1 MKIFAL
7 GLFFVLGAL
16 HLAFIL
22 WGSPRI
28 QRITKVLLLP
38 FLGWYYAA
46 SAETFLVLVLLAAI
60 LGWIGDVLLIKIQ
73 NEVFFKAGLISFLL
87 GHLLY
92 IPAMFFFAGTVRV
105 PLLIISIIAAVP
117 LGALIPRFIK
127 PNKSLRIP
135 VICYG
140 IIIELMSL
148 SALQLM
154 AARPEFWGILVFMGS
169 LCFLISDSI
178 LGYFTFRTL
187 SKYGSFFIMFF
198 YIIAQGSI
206 VIGLANLGP
215 VSG

>member
-1 MKIFAL
+1 VKVFVL
-7 GLFFVLGAL
+7 GLFCVLGAL
-16 HLAFIL
+16 HLALIL

-38 FLGWYYAA
+38 PLAWYYAA
-46 SAETFLVLVLLAAI
+46 AAETFLVMVHLAVI
-60 LGWIGDVLLIKIQ
+60 LGWIGDILLIKIE
-73 NEVFFKAGLISFLL
+73 NAAFFKAGLASFLL

-92 IPAMFFFAGTVRV
+92 IPVMLSFAGTVRIPLFIV
-105 PLLIISIIAAVP
+105 SIIVALPLGLLIQR
-117 LGALIPRFIK
+117 LIK

-135 VICYG
+135 VILYG

-154 AARPEFWGILVFMGS
+154 AARPEFWGLLVFIGS

-178 LGYFTFRTL
+178 LGYFTFRTI
-187 SKYGSFFIMFF
+187 SKHGSFFIMFF
-198 YIIAQGSI
+198 YMIAQGSI
-206 VIGLANLGP
+206 IIGLANLGP